1 MSVDQPLELESPAA
15 VKRPSELLAE
25 ARQRLGLSQK
35 EVADKLYL
43 TTSYIKYID
52 AGEFSSLPKPAFIK
66 GYLRTYA
73 RVVDLSGDE
82 IVALYDAELQIAEPI
97 PEIRGVTEEEVGT
110 ASITGPVLQTGLI
123 SLAGLALVVTVIW
136 WIVVDPEEETPL
148 SIVQPGVSQPATQDS
163 SIAAFDFELTPEGST
178 TVQSEQVS
186 QALVVPDQ
194 AGLESQV
201 AMTGTLPAID
211 TVENELA
218 ETIAENREVPAI
230 RVTEASIQEAV
241 TEQFSPELSTTAPS
255 ASAPSALAPS
265 ALAPSALAPSAL
277 APSSSGPSTGELSI
291 GELSIGEEARQGVVA
306 VPDSVKFERTT
317 DGTRSFITVDA
328 NGFDQLELSF
338 TDECWVEIADNQF
351 GLIYNDLNQVNDVLT
366 IYGTAPFKVLLGKA
380 TGVEMIYNGRPF
392 GLEPFISKDRTAKLT
407 VPN

>member
-163 SIAAFDFELTPEGST
+163 SIAAFDFELPPEGST

-218 ETIAENREVPAI
+218 ETIAESREVPAI
-230 RVTEASIQEAV
+230 QVTEASIQEAV

-255 ASAPSALAPS
+255 SLAPS
-265 ALAPSALAPSAL
+265 SL

>member
-1 MSVDQPLELESPAA
+1 MSVDEPLELESPAA

-43 TTSYIKYID
+43 TTSFIKYID

-82 IVALYDAELQIAEPI
+82 IVALYDAELQITEPN
-97 PEIRGVTEEEVGT
+97 PEIRGVTEEDVGT

-123 SLAGLALVVTVIW
+123 GLGGLALVVAVIW
-136 WIVVDPEEETPL
+136 WIVSDPQEETPL
-148 SIVQPGVSQPATQDS
+148 SVAQPGVSQPATQDS
-163 SIAAFDFELTPEGST
+163 SEAVFDFVQPPQEGAAL
-178 TVQSEQVS
+178 QSEQVS
-186 QALVVPDQ
+186 QAQAVPDQ
-194 AGLESQV
+194 TGLESQV
-201 AMTGTLPAID
+201 ALTETLRAID
-211 TVENELA
+211 TVEHALA
-218 ETIAENREVPAI
+218 ETVAESREVSAI
-230 RVTEASIQEAV
+230 PVTEESIQEVA
-241 TEQFSPELSTTAPS
+241 TEQSISGPS
-255 ASAPSALAPS
+255 ILEPSISAPST
-265 ALAPSALAPSAL
+265 
-277 APSSSGPSTGELSI
+277 SGLSTSEQDSPD
-291 GELSIGEEARQGVVA
+291 VVA
-306 VPDSVKFERTT
+306 VADSVKFERTT
-317 DGTRSFITVDA
+317 DGARSFVTVDA
-328 NGFDQLELSF
+328 SGFDQLELSF
-338 TDECWVEIADNQF
+338 RDECWVEIADNRF

-392 GLEPFISKDRTAKLT
+392 ELEPFISRDRTAKLT

>member
-211 TVENELA
+211 TVEKELA
-218 ETIAENREVPAI
+218 ETIAESREVPAI
-230 RVTEASIQEAV
+230 QVTEASIQEAV

-277 APSSSGPSTGELSI
+277 APSSSGPSTGELST
-291 GELSIGEEARQGVVA
+291 GEEAGPGVVA

>member
-1 MSVDQPLELESPAA
+1 MSVDEPLELESPAA

-43 TTSYIKYID
+43 TTSFIKYID

-82 IVALYDAELQIAEPI
+82 IVALYDAELQITEPN
-97 PEIRGVTEEEVGT
+97 PEIRGVTEEDVGT

-123 SLAGLALVVTVIW
+123 GLGGLALVVAVIW
-136 WIVVDPEEETPL
+136 WIVSDPQEETPL
-148 SIVQPGVSQPATQDS
+148 SVAQPGVSQPATQDS
-163 SIAAFDFELTPEGST
+163 SEAVFDFVQPPQEGAAL
-178 TVQSEQVS
+178 QSEQVS
-186 QALVVPDQ
+186 QAQAVPDQ
-194 AGLESQV
+194 TGLESQV
-201 AMTGTLPAID
+201 AMTETLRAID
-211 TVENELA
+211 TVEHALA
-218 ETIAENREVPAI
+218 ETVAESREVSAI
-230 RVTEASIQEAV
+230 PVTEESIQEVA
-241 TEQFSPELSTTAPS
+241 TEQSISGPS
-255 ASAPSALAPS
+255 ILEPSISAPST
-265 ALAPSALAPSAL
+265 
-277 APSSSGPSTGELSI
+277 SGLSTSEQDSPD
-291 GELSIGEEARQGVVA
+291 VVA
-306 VPDSVKFERTT
+306 VADSVKFERTT
-317 DGTRSFITVDA
+317 DGARSFVTVDA
-328 NGFDQLELSF
+328 SGFDQLELSF
-338 TDECWVEIADNQF
+338 RDECWVEIADNRF

-392 GLEPFISKDRTAKLT
+392 ELEPFISRDRTAKLT